1 MTIKMTGTPD
11 EIAEKLR
18 SLTEHPLAGIAVDLA
33 DYEEDYDRKEEY
45 YD

>member
-1 MTIKMTGTPD
+1 MTMKMTGTPE
-11 EIAEKLR
+11 EIAEFLR
-18 SLTEHPLAGIAVDLA
+18 SLTEQPLVEAAAENA